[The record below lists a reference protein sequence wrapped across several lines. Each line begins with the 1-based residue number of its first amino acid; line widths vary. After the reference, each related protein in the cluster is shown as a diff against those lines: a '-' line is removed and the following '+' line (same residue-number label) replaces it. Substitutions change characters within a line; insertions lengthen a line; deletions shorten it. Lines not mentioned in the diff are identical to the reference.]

1 MIDKALAGL
10 IEEGVLGII
19 VMILFYA
26 FYMFDKANKTEKD
39 RMRADI
45 RRVIDNKETA
55 FQKER
60 ENLQGQIVKLQDR
73 LEGNNEQLVELAR
86 NSVQ

>member
-1 MIDKALAGL
+1 MIDKALSGL

-26 FYMFDKANKTEKD
+26 IYLFHKANNSEKD
-39 RMRADI
+39 KMRADI
-45 RRVIDNKETA
+45 RSVLYNKETA

-60 ENLQGQIVKLQDR
+60 ENLQGQIIKLQDR
-73 LEGNNEQLVELAR
+73 LEGNNQQLVDLAR
-86 NSVQ
+86 KDSS

>member
-26 FYMFDKANKTEKD
+26 IYALHKMNNSEKD
-39 RMRADI
+39 RMRVDI
-45 RRVIDNKETA
+45 RRVIDNKETS

-73 LEGNNEQLVELAR
+73 LEGNNEQLVEIAR
-86 NSVQ
+86 KG